1 MTMRGTPL
9 WYTWQHPNDFDNPQ
23 YTLCVRTQ
31 AHEEYINYQYTYTI
45 KRNNI

>member
-9 WYTWQHPNDFDNPQ
+9 WYTWQHPNDFNNPQ

-31 AHEEYINYQYTYTI
+31 VHEEYINI
-45 KRNNI
+45 RIR